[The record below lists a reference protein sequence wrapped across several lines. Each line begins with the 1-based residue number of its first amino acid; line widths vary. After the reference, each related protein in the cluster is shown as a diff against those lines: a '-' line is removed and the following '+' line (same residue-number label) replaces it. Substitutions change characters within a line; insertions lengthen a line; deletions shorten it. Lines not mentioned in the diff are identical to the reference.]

1 MHKSDSSNSSKGP
14 PLRLNSRRQSG
25 QAMTEFILL
34 MSGLTLV
41 GCFLLSKLTASA
53 LDQARKNN
61 LAPILDNAV
70 EDAFLHK

>member
-1 MHKSDSSNSSKGP
+1 
-14 PLRLNSRRQSG
+14 
-25 QAMTEFILL
+25 MTEFILL